1 MKIQRVR
8 NKMIFDASLP
18 TCDLC
23 GKRMHERSIA
33 YQCGFALCQAC
44 DGKYDDQELKEK
56 KESEIMKNIRPL
68 SKVAIILQMIS
79 RPNGASVS
87 EMMEATV
94 SSSMR
99 IRAMISELR
108 MRHIKIITTNANE
121 LMDHYQSLYNC
132 TANEIEFSKEYKDAN
147 SERILSTI
155 YIRKDI

>member
-1 MKIQRVR
+1 MMPLGKLVKIQKVR
-8 NKMIFDASLP
+8 NKMIIDHSLP

-44 DGKYDDQELKEK
+44 DGKYDDQELKQK
-56 KESEIMKNIRPL
+56 KESEIMTNIRPQ
-68 SKVAIILQMIS
+68 SKVSIILQMIS
-79 RPNGASVS
+79 RPNGASIS

-108 MRHIKIITTNANE
+108 MRHIRIIT
-121 LMDHYQSLYNC
+121 
-132 TANEIEFSKEYKDAN
+132 KDAN
-147 SERILSTI
+147 SERILSTVYVRENI
-155 YIRKDI
+155 

>member
-1 MKIQRVR
+1 MGFFACSSIKYFVR
-8 NKMIFDASLP
+8 LGIN
-18 TCDLC
+18 
-23 GKRMHERSIA
+23 
-33 YQCGFALCQAC
+33 
-44 DGKYDDQELKEK
+44 K
-56 KESEIMKNIRPL
+56 KESEKIMTYAHLRPL
-68 SKVAIILQMIS
+68 SKVSIILEMIS
-79 RPNGASVS
+79 RPNGASIS

-108 MRHIKIITTNANE
+108 MRHIRIITKNANE

-155 YIRKDI
+155 YVRKDI

>member
-1 MKIQRVR
+1 
-8 NKMIFDASLP
+8 MIIDHSLP

-23 GKRMHERSIA
+23 GKRVHERSIS

-44 DGKYDDQELKEK
+44 DGKYDDQELKQK

-68 SKVAIILQMIS
+68 SKVSIILQMIS

-99 IRAMISELR
+99 IRAMISDLR
-108 MRHIKIITTNANE
+108 TRHIKIITKNANE

-132 TANEIEFSKEYKDAN
+132 TADEIEFSKEYKDAN
-147 SERILSTI
+147 SERILSTVYVRGI
-155 YIRKDI
+155 

>member
-1 MKIQRVR
+1 MPIIGINKKKKVR
-8 NKMIFDASLP
+8 NKMIIDHSLP

-56 KESEIMKNIRPL
+56 KESEIMKNIRPQ
-68 SKVAIILQMIS
+68 SKVSIILQMIS
-79 RPNGASVS
+79 RPNGASIS

-108 MRHIKIITTNANE
+108 MRHIRIIT
-121 LMDHYQSLYNC
+121 
-132 TANEIEFSKEYKDAN
+132 KDAN
-147 SERILSTI
+147 SERILSTVYVRENI
-155 YIRKDI
+155 

>member
-1 MKIQRVR
+1 MMPLGKLVKIQKVR
-8 NKMIFDASLP
+8 NKMIIDHSLP

-56 KESEIMKNIRPL
+56 KESEIMTNIRPQ
-68 SKVAIILQMIS
+68 SKVSIILQMIS
-79 RPNGASVS
+79 RPNGASIS

-108 MRHIKIITTNANE
+108 MRHIRIIT
-121 LMDHYQSLYNC
+121 
-132 TANEIEFSKEYKDAN
+132 KDAN
-147 SERILSTI
+147 SERILSTVYVRENI
-155 YIRKDI
+155 

>member
-1 MKIQRVR
+1 MPIIGINKKKKVR
-8 NKMIFDASLP
+8 NKMIIDHSLP

-56 KESEIMKNIRPL
+56 KESEIMTNIRPQ
-68 SKVAIILQMIS
+68 SKVSIILQMIS
-79 RPNGASVS
+79 RPNGASIS

-108 MRHIKIITTNANE
+108 MRHIRIIT
-121 LMDHYQSLYNC
+121 
-132 TANEIEFSKEYKDAN
+132 KDAN
-147 SERILSTI
+147 SERILSTVYVRENI
-155 YIRKDI
+155 

>member
-1 MKIQRVR
+1 MPIIGINKKKKVR
-8 NKMIFDASLP
+8 NKMIIDHSLP

-44 DGKYDDQELKEK
+44 DGKYDDQELKQK
-56 KESEIMKNIRPL
+56 KESEIMTNIRPQ
-68 SKVAIILQMIS
+68 SKVSIILQMIS
-79 RPNGASVS
+79 RPNGASIS

-108 MRHIKIITTNANE
+108 MRHIRIIT
-121 LMDHYQSLYNC
+121 
-132 TANEIEFSKEYKDAN
+132 KDAN
-147 SERILSTI
+147 SERILSTVYVRENI
-155 YIRKDI
+155 